1 LHFKI
6 KSINFVI
13 QSTFIYSIILNK
25 TKIMTTINLKLPIPT
40 YRKAALIGGAIGLI
54 IISLFLIGC
63 GGGKAEWSRWWML
76 RPLLIVPLA
85 TATGGLVFMFLNRI
99 AVMSVWARA
108 ALTIFGGLIFI
119 ISLWFG
125 SVLGLAGYYWH

>member
-1 LHFKI
+1 
-6 KSINFVI
+6 
-13 QSTFIYSIILNK
+13 
-25 TKIMTTINLKLPIPT
+25 MTTLNHKLPIAI
-40 YRKAALIGGAIGLI
+40 YRRAALIGGAIGLI

-85 TATGGLVFMFLNRI
+85 TATGGLVFMFLNRL
-99 AVMSVWARA
+99 AVMSAWRVV
-108 ALTIFGGLIFI
+108 LTILGGLIFI

-125 SVLGLAGYYWH
+125 SVLGLVGYYWH

>member
-1 LHFKI
+1 
-6 KSINFVI
+6 
-13 QSTFIYSIILNK
+13 
-25 TKIMTTINLKLPIPT
+25 MNLKLPIPI

-54 IISLFLIGC
+54 VISLFLIGC
-63 GGGKAEWSRWWML
+63 GGGKAEWSRWWIL

-85 TATGGLVFMFLNRI
+85 TSIGGLVFMFLNRL
-99 AVMSVWARA
+99 AVIPVWKV
-108 ALTIFGGLIFI
+108 ALTILGGLIFI